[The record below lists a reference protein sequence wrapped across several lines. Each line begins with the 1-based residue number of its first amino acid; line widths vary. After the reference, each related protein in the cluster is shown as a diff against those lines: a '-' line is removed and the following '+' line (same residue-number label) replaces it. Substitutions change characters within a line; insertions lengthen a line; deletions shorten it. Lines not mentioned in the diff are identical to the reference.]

1 MLKGKVVRVRDMTI
15 SELLQYKGTMERAHK
30 QGFINDE
37 ELLEVLDE
45 VNDRL
50 KKKNVKKY

>member
-30 QGFINDE
+30 QGFIDNEQFEEIVDE
-37 ELLEVLDE
+37 ID
-45 VNDRL
+45 DRL

>member
-1 MLKGKVVRVRDMTI
+1 MMKGKVVRVRDMTI

-30 QGFINDE
+30 QGFIDQEQFE
-37 ELLEVLDE
+37 EIIDE
-45 VNDRL
+45 VKDRL

>member
-15 SELLQYKGTMERAHK
+15 SELLQYRGTMERAHK